1 MSKAEPAATPSPAE
15 GPLPIQLSGFGL
27 AIAAMT
33 LAFANF
39 MVVLDTT
46 IANVSVPHIAGSL
59 GISPSQGVWVITSY
73 AVAEACCVPLT
84 GWLAQRFGTVRT
96 FIVCMLGFTAF
107 SVLCGLSSSLTMLVA
122 ARIGQGLF
130 GGPIMPLSQTL
141 LLRIFPKEK
150 AGAAMGIWSTTTV
163 LAPVFGPILGGVIS
177 DNVSW
182 HWIFFINVPVGLMV
196 AFGASRTVRFA
207 ETATRK
213 LRIDSVGLILMVLW
227 IGALQLIL
235 DLGRERDWF
244 GSGLIVELAVAVVIG
259 FALFLAWELTEK
271 EPVVNL
277 RLFRHRGFT
286 ASVVVISIGFA
297 TFFASVVLTPMWLQ
311 ASQGYTATLAGLAT
325 APIGIG
331 SFIMSPIVARL
342 MAKHDL
348 RALACFGL
356 LWMAGASLMRT
367 YWTSESDF
375 VTIAMPQFVQGFGL
389 PFFFIPLTTLALA
402 SVEPTEIASAA
413 GVMSFL
419 RTMGGAIGA
428 SLGTTLL
435 YDQATVAR
443 SEMVSKL
450 QPAQTQGALE
460 GIGFSLDQVRLAV
473 ANVVDKE
480 ALAMATGHLFF
491 LAASIFAVAAA
502 TIWMAPRPTGN
513 VAPGAAH

>member
-1 MSKAEPAATPSPAE
+1 MSTAPAKAAAAPPAE
-15 GPLPIQLSGFGL
+15 LTQLHGISL
-27 AIAAMT
+27 ALAAMT

-107 SVLCGLSSSLTMLVA
+107 SILCGMSSSLTMLVA

-130 GGPIMPLSQTL
+130 GGPLMPLSQTL

-150 AGAAMGIWSTTTV
+150 AGAAMGIWSATTV

-177 DNVSW
+177 DNLSW
-182 HWIFFINVPVGLMV
+182 HWIFFINLPVGLLV
-196 AFGASRTVRFA
+196 AFGASRTLRFA

-213 LRIDSVGLILMVLW
+213 IRIDSTGLILMVLW

-244 GSGLIVELAVAVVIG
+244 GSSLIVELAVAAVIG
-259 FALFLAWELTEK
+259 LALFLAWELTEK

-277 RLFRHRGFT
+277 RVFRHRGFS
-286 ASVVVISIGFA
+286 ASVAVISVGFA

-311 ASQGYTATLAGLAT
+311 SSQGYTATWAGYAT

-342 MAKHDL
+342 MGKYDL

-356 LWMAGASLMRT
+356 LWMAGASLMRAQ
-367 YWTSESDF
+367 WTSGSDF
-375 VTIAMPQFVQGFGL
+375 LTIATPAFVQGFGV

-402 SVEPTEIASAA
+402 SVEPAETASAA

-428 SLGTTLL
+428 SLGTTLW

-443 SEMVSKL
+443 SEIVGKL
-450 QPAQTQGALE
+450 QPEQTKSALS
-460 GIGFSLDQVRLAV
+460 GLGMSLDQIRLAV
-473 ANVVDKE
+473 ANIVDRE
-480 ALAMATGHLFF
+480 ALALATGHLFL
-491 LAASIFAVAAA
+491 LASTIFALAGA
-502 TIWMAPRPTGN
+502 TIWLAPRPNRG